1 MSSEALRPEFL
12 PMQALDLKDVIKNE
26 RRAYSHPW
34 TEGIFRDCLASGNE
48 CWLLKLKDR
57 IVGHAILSMGAG
69 ESHLLNICVNPEF
82 QCQGLGEQL
91 LVHIIERAAINH
103 CSCIFLEVR
112 VSNLTAYRLY
122 ERQGFAEIGLRKGYY
137 PSQMGAEDAR
147 VLVKDLILE

>member
-1 MSSEALRPEFL
+1 MDPVGQNQIKAIEI
-12 PMQALDLKDVIKNE
+12 DL
-26 RRAYSHPW
+26 
-34 TEGIFRDCLASGNE
+34 G
-48 CWLLKLKDR
+48 
-57 IVGHAILSMGAG
+57 
-69 ESHLLNICVNPEF
+69 
-82 QCQGLGEQL
+82 
-91 LVHIIERAAINH
+91 HIIERAAINH